1 MNLSEFLI
9 LLFTLK
15 VGVVN
20 WIALKTML
28 WEFPGGLVVRTQ
40 CFHCWGPGLMVAQS
54 VKNLPAVWE
63 MWVWPLGWEDPLEKE
78 MATHSSV
85 LAWRTPWTEHP
96 GGLKSMGSK
105 SQTRLSDSHFH
116 FSQCLILSV
125 YDCVCVCVLA
135 AQSCPTLCHS
145 LLPAIFPTQE
155 LNPHLPHCRQIL
167 YHLSH
172 QGSPVYKIGYV

>member
-1 MNLSEFLI
+1 MEEVMNLSEFLI

-63 MWVWPLGWEDPLEKE
+63 MWVWPLGWEDPLEKK
-78 MATHSSV
+78 MATHFSGFLPGEFHGQRSLEGYSPWGPQRVGHNWATKHSTPQGNWDPTSNMEQPKKKRLCWIMLCWTSV
-85 LAWRTPWTEHP
+85 LWT
-96 GGLKSMGSK
+96 
-105 SQTRLSDSHFH
+105 F
-116 FSQCLILSV
+116 
-125 YDCVCVCVLA
+125 
-135 AQSCPTLCHS
+135 
-145 LLPAIFPTQE
+145 
-155 LNPHLPHCRQIL
+155 
-167 YHLSH
+167 
-172 QGSPVYKIGYV
+172 

>member
-63 MWVWPLGWEDPLEKE
+63 MWVWPLGWEDPLEKK
-78 MATHSSV
+78 MATHFSGFLPGEFHGQRS
-85 LAWRTPWTEHP
+85 LEGYSPW
-96 GGLKSMGSK
+96 GLKRVRHDLVVK
-105 SQTRLSDSHFH
+105 QQQQTCPLTLQSVRIQWWKPGKFLLSESY
-116 FSQCLILSV
+116 ILK
-125 YDCVCVCVLA
+125 DW
-135 AQSCPTLCHS
+135 S
-145 LLPAIFPTQE
+145 LSTYIIQ
-155 LNPHLPHCRQIL
+155 
-167 YHLSH
+167 
-172 QGSPVYKIGYV
+172 V